1 MATITTEQEKADLAR
16 QMIERV
22 ADKWTMLVL
31 DALEPGE
38 QRFTRI
44 REQVGGVS
52 QKMLTK
58 TLRQLER
65 DGLVTRTVFPVVP
78 PHVEYKLT
86 PLGLGLAESFCAVW
100 KWADRHGAKVQEAR
114 RRFDAR
120 KTAPL
125 KRAG

>member
-1 MATITTEQEKADLAR
+1 MTAQSMTKDELAR
-16 QMIERV
+16 EMIERI

-31 DALEPGE
+31 DALEPGA

-44 REQVGGVS
+44 REQVGNVS

-65 DGLVTRTVFPVVP
+65 DGLVTRTVYPVVP

-86 PLGLGLAESFCAVW
+86 PLGLGLAESFCGVW
-100 KWADRHGAKVQEAR
+100 KWADAHAGRVVEAR
-114 RRFDAR
+114 RKYDAR
-120 KTAPL
+120 KKPAL
-125 KRAG
+125 SRAG

>member
-1 MATITTEQEKADLAR
+1 VAKEEHKDDVAR
-16 QMIERV
+16 EMIERI

-31 DALEPGE
+31 DVLESGA

-65 DGLVTRTVFPVVP
+65 DGLVTRRVYPVVP
-78 PHVEYKLT
+78 PRVEYKLT
-86 PLGLGLAESFCAVW
+86 PLGLGLAASFCGVW
-100 KWADRHGAKVQEAR
+100 KWADAHATKVHEAR
-114 RRFDAR
+114 RKFDAR
-120 KTAPL
+120 KRPPL
-125 KRAG
+125 ARVG